1 MIQREQYLSKLRAL
15 RDKNLIKVLTGVRRC
30 GKSTLLS
37 MFRDE
42 LIAEGVEPAQIQSY
56 NFEEISNDKLLD
68 WRLLHDTISSKLIPN
83 KQNYIFLDEIQNVD
97 NFERTLDSLYAKSNT
112 DLYITGSN
120 AYFLSSDIATLLA
133 GRQIEIKI
141 LPYSFR
147 EYTKASQNLPISNS
161 DRFTSF
167 LQNGGFPQAVDLFS
181 TSENIGIDYLTGI
194 FSTVVLKDII
204 TRDKVANDPEALR
217 NILRFIFDNVGSLVS
232 PKKIAD
238 YMKSNYRSISNKTVE
253 NFLSATVDG
262 FILYSADRFDIKGKE
277 LLQTQQKYYLVD
289 TGMRRVLL
297 GRDTQFDTGR
307 ALENIIYLE
316 LIRRGYQVWIGKTK
330 SGKEVDFV
338 ARTPTGVLEYYQ
350 VTETMLGE
358 AVRERELSA
367 LRNIDDHHK
376 KTIITLDP
384 GSNNYEGISQV
395 NAIDWLL

>member
-1 MIQREQYLSKLRAL
+1 MYQNQRTYHGFSRNVPKLDKDIFVEYSISMIQREQYLSKLRAL

-147 EYTKASQNLPISNS
+147 EYTKASQNLPISNR
-161 DRFTSF
+161 DRKS
-167 LQNGGFPQAVDLFS
+167 
-181 TSENIGIDYLTGI
+181 
-194 FSTVVLKDII
+194 VV
-204 TRDKVANDPEALR
+204 
-217 NILRFIFDNVGSLVS
+217 
-232 PKKIAD
+232 
-238 YMKSNYRSISNKTVE
+238 
-253 NFLSATVDG
+253 
-262 FILYSADRFDIKGKE
+262 
-277 LLQTQQKYYLVD
+277 
-289 TGMRRVLL
+289 
-297 GRDTQFDTGR
+297 
-307 ALENIIYLE
+307 
-316 LIRRGYQVWIGKTK
+316 
-330 SGKEVDFV
+330 
-338 ARTPTGVLEYYQ
+338 
-350 VTETMLGE
+350 
-358 AVRERELSA
+358 
-367 LRNIDDHHK
+367 
-376 KTIITLDP
+376 
-384 GSNNYEGISQV
+384 
-395 NAIDWLL
+395 